1 VATTAAP
8 ISSEAG
14 KAPPT
19 SDKAFFGHPRGLST
33 CFMTEMW
40 ERFAYYGM
48 RAILI
53 LYLTTSVAA
62 GGLGYDV
69 AKAGAVYGTYVA
81 LVYMMGLPGGWVADR
96 ILGLRKSVLYGGIL
110 IMLGQL
116 CLAVPGAKL
125 FYLGLAFIIVGVGL
139 LKPNV
144 SAIVGEL
151 YSKEDVRRDAGF
163 SIFYMGINL
172 GAFIAPLIVGWLAQS
187 DKFKEILAGWG
198 FRPELSW
205 NWGFGIGAL
214 GMFLGVLQ
222 YVAGWKYFGSAG
234 EKPSVEPA
242 SAEGRAARRQLWIG
256 AVSLLVLVGGIAAL
270 VANGTLAVK
279 TVTDAFS
286 WLYAVLVVGFF
297 VWLFKFGTWTKDEYR
312 RLIVILVLFIGAAI
326 FWSAFEQAASTL
338 NLFANEKSRN
348 QIFGWTFP
356 ASWFQ
361 SVNALMIIALAPVFA
376 WIWVKLGSR
385 NPSSP
390 AKFAVGLLFVG
401 LGFVVMVGA
410 AKASAGGAQVSPMWL
425 TVTYLLHTIGELC
438 LSPVGLS
445 SMTRLAPD
453 RVKGMMMGV
462 WFLAASMGNLIA
474 GRVVGFLENYTPDRI
489 FFAVAMFAIVA
500 SVVMFGLVGPIRRM
514 MEREG

>member
-1 VATTAAP
+1 MATTAAP
-8 ISSEAG
+8 TPTSAG
-14 KAPPT
+14 KAPPQT
-19 SDKAFFGHPRGLST
+19 DRAFFGHPRGLST
-33 CFMTEMW
+33 LFFTEMW

-53 LYLTTSVAA
+53 LYLTAAVAS

-69 AKAGAVYGTYVA
+69 GKAGAVYGTYVA
-81 LVYMMGLPGGWVADR
+81 LVYMLSVPGGWVADR
-96 ILGLRKSVLYGGIL
+96 ILGLRKSVLVGGVL
-110 IMLGQL
+110 IMFGQL
-116 CLAVPGAKL
+116 SLAVPGAKL
-125 FYLGLAFIIVGVGL
+125 FFPGLALIILGTGL

-172 GAFIAPLIVGWLAQS
+172 GAFISPLVVGWLAQS
-187 DKFKEILAGWG
+187 EQFKQVLAGWG
-198 FRPELSW
+198 LRPENSW
-205 NWGFGIGAL
+205 NWGFGVGAL
-214 GMFLGVLQ
+214 GMFLGVVQ
-222 YVAGWKYFGSAG
+222 YRLGWRHLGDAGAH
-234 EKPSVEPA
+234 PSVMPD
-242 SAEGRAARRQLWIG
+242 SAEGRTARKHLWMG
-256 AVSLLVLVGGIAAL
+256 AIALLALAGGVAAL
-270 VANGTLAVK
+270 VSSGALELK
-279 TVTDAFS
+279 TVTNAFS

-297 VWLFKFGTWTKDEYR
+297 VWLFGAGTWTPDER
-312 RLIVILVLFIGAAI
+312 KRLIVILALFAGAAI

-338 NLFANEKSRN
+338 NLFANEKTRN
-348 QIFGWTFP
+348 SIFGWTFP

-361 SVNALMIIALAPVFA
+361 SVNALMIIALAPVFG
-376 WIWVKLGSR
+376 WLWLKLGNR

-390 AKFAVGLLFVG
+390 AKFAVGLLLVG

-410 AKASAGGAQVSPMWL
+410 AQASADGTQVSPLWL
-425 TVTYLLHTIGELC
+425 CLTYLLHTMGELC

-453 RVKGMMMGV
+453 SVKGMMMGV

-474 GRVVGFLENYTPDRI
+474 GRIVGFLENFTPATI
-489 FFAVAMFAIVA
+489 FAAVAAFAIA
-500 SVVMFGLVGPIRRM
+500 AAAVMFGLVAPIRRM